1 MDDKSLIQIE
11 TEGKSAIQLPYFE
24 SPQDMLDKELY
35 QTVDDAL
42 LTQGSRSVIGFE
54 KEHSL
59 ENAFFITPETKE
71 NLSEVFY
78 VHASVNLL
86 NSFLPEIANAE
97 LGTSKERV
105 NLIENVLQKML
116 EFLDEEVDIAEQPLT
131 E

>member
-1 MDDKSLIQIE
+1 MVQQSRGFDKSAGVNGHEVDIVGVNDADEL
-11 TEGKSAIQLPYFE
+11 
-24 SPQDMLDKELY
+24 LDPDLY

-42 LTQGSRSVIGFE
+42 LSQGTRSVIGFE

-71 NLSEVFY
+71 NLTKVFY

-86 NSFLPEIANAE
+86 NSFLPEIASKD

-105 NLIENVLQKML
+105 NLIEGVLKDML
-116 EFLDEEVDIAEQPLT
+116 KYLDEENDIA
-131 E
+131 